1 VRLQEILQSGQN
13 DVVVDLSFAFR
24 ASRDEYRTI
33 VEAGGAH
40 VVIVYLKTDISELRR
55 RIKERTAAG
64 LDADSAFKM
73 TTEIF
78 DRYASGFEEP
88 VGEGELVMQR

>member
-1 VRLQEILQSGQN
+1 MRLQEILQGGKN

-33 VEAGGAH
+33 VEAGGAR
-40 VVIVYLKTDISELRR
+40 VVLVYLKTDVSELRR
-55 RIKERTAAG
+55 RIEERASAG

-73 TTEIF
+73 TPEIF
-78 DRYASGFEEP
+78 DQYVSGFEKP
-88 VGEGELVMQR
+88 VGEGELVIQR